1 MKRFNPT
8 LLPRSR
14 GFTLIEIL
22 VALIV
27 LSVGLLGV
35 AALQLSS
42 LRANNSASFRS
53 QATFL
58 AYDIADRM
66 RANRIAATTG
76 APGASAYDIKFG
88 EKTAA
93 KPATRAEI
101 DLQEWLNRVS
111 ATMPAGSEA
120 QVQSLGNAMFSIRLR
135 WSDTHGD
142 TLKRTEMGGAGT
154 GIVTFEMR
162 TRI

>member
-1 MKRFNPT
+1 MNRFHPT
-8 LLPRSR
+8 LLQRSR

-42 LRANNSASFRS
+42 LRANTSASFRS

-76 APGASAYDIKFG
+76 AAGSSAYDIGFG
-88 EKTAA
+88 QKTAE
-93 KPATRAEI
+93 KPATRAET
-101 DLQEWLNRVS
+101 DLQEWLERVA
-111 ATMPAGSEA
+111 ATMPAGTQA
-120 QVQSLGNAMFSIRLR
+120 QVQSLGNTMFVIRLR
-135 WSDTHGD
+135 WSDTRGD
-142 TLKRTEMGGAGT
+142 TLKSANMGGTGT
-154 GIVTFEMR
+154 GTVTFEMR